1 MTGSTVRDVYRDRI
15 YENEGIPAL
24 VALVDPVYRRVLDVG
39 CGNGANMA
47 LLVAGGRQVVGE
59 TLSFAEATAVRLQGL
74 ACVVR
79 DISPGGLTFRPAS
92 FDALVFSHV
101 LEHLPFPDRVLRR
114 YVELVRP
121 GGGVYVALPNTLH
134 LVQRWWFLRG
144 RFEYTE
150 TGLMDRT
157 HLRFFDFRTARELVE
172 GAGLEVVDHRGVG
185 QCPMGPLREAA
196 PELCRRVDA
205 WTSRHWP
212 ALFSIHMIVVGR
224 RPG

>member
-1 MTGSTVRDVYRDRI
+1 MNGSIVRDVYRDRM
-15 YENEGIPAL
+15 YENQGIPPL
-24 VALVDPVYRRVLDVG
+24 VALVDPACRRVLDVG
-39 CGNGANMA
+39 CGNGANMV
-47 LLVAGGRQVVGE
+47 LLAMGGRQVVGE
-59 TLSFAEATAVRLQGL
+59 TLSYPEAAAVRRQGL

-79 DISPGGLTFRPAS
+79 DVGTEELAFRPAS

-121 GGGVYVALPNTLH
+121 GGEVYVALPNTLH
-134 LVQRWWFLRG
+134 LVQRWQFWRG

-157 HLRFFDFRTARELVE
+157 HLRFFDFRTARRLVE
-172 GAGLEVVDHRGVG
+172 GAGLEVVDHRGIG

-196 PELCRRVDA
+196 PAFCRRVDA
-205 WTSRHWP
+205 WTSRQWP
-212 ALFSIHMIVVGR
+212 GLFAIHMIVVGR
-224 RPG
+224 RPS